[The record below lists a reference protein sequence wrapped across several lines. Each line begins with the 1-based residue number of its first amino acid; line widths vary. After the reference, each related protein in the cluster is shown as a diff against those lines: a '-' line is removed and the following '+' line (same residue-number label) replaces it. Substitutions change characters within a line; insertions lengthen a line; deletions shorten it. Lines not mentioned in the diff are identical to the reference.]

1 MFSVYMS
8 FHWVWGKMKKKARG
22 EGKGGKREEK
32 RRKKFFASLQRK
44 KLEKT
49 VSEILIKILGRT
61 LTLTFL
67 MNQKTTKT
75 QKFSLPLIMKY

>member
-8 FHWVWGKMKKKARG
+8 FRWVWGKNEEK
-22 EGKGGKREEK
+22 GKRRGKRGQAGRE

-49 VSEILIKILGRT
+49 VSEILIKKSWEG
-61 LTLTFL
+61 
-67 MNQKTTKT
+67 
-75 QKFSLPLIMKY
+75 P